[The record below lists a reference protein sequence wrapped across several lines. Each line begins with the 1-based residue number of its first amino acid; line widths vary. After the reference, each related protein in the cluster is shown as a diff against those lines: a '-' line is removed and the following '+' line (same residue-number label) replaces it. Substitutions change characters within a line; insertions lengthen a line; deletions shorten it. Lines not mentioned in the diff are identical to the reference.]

1 MRNGINNNK
10 EHIMQINEHVEAIPW
25 VFTQEEAE
33 VLKGMLQQPMVV
45 DYLQVFKHMALT
57 DKILEPVHTTKEDIV
72 ASNAYIAG
80 QDYLL
85 DALLSADVYVPQS
98 KGE

>member
-1 MRNGINNNK
+1 
-10 EHIMQINEHVEAIPW
+10 MQINEHVAAIPW

-33 VLKGMLQQPMVV
+33 VIKGMLQQPMVV
-45 DYLQVFKHMALT
+45 AYLQSLKHMALT
-57 DKILEPVHTTKEDIV
+57 DKILDPVHTNKEDIV

-85 DALLSADVYVPQS
+85 DALLSTDLYVPQS